1 MRKYEE
7 KIYKKTNEKKITNN
21 KWNEK
26 TKKMKENDNRL
37 HKKKKIIV
45 IEKKFNKERKN
56 ER

>member
-37 HKKKKIIV
+37 HKKK
-45 IEKKFNKERKN
+45 R
-56 ER
+56 